1 MMLLLAAAMSASIHQ
16 RGAAAQTASIKKGD
30 ELRPIY
36 VTPADVA
43 DGKQFA
49 DSACAGCH
57 GANGIST
64 TTGIPDLAGQRPVY
78 LYLAAPGLSIRRP
91 HQRRH
96 EYLGEVHQRRRAGQG
111 GGVLRKPRPTAAAG
125 RRGADLS

>member
-1 MMLLLAAAMSASIHQ
+1 MKPTTRTIMMLLLAAAMSASLHQ
-16 RGAAAQTASIKKGD
+16 RGAAAQTAPIKKGD

-57 GANGIST
+57 T
-64 TTGIPDLAGQRPVY
+64 LADQK
-78 LYLAAPGLSIRRP
+78 AAFLFVPIRRF
-91 HQRRH
+91 
-96 EYLGEVHQRRRAGQG
+96 LDICC
-111 GGVLRKPRPTAAAG
+111 PTACFG
-125 RRGADLS
+125 N